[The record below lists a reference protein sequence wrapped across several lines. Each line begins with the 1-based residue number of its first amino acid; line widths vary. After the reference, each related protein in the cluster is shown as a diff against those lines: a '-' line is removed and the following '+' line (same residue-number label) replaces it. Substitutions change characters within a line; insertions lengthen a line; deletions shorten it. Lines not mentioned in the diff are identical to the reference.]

1 VAFSAIGDPI
11 DVEKD
16 YMKPYGGMVR
26 EKQLVLLSKAAL
38 PIKKSDISA
47 DHQELKNCIIIEKSH
62 ASMTGM
68 T

>member
-1 VAFSAIGDPI
+1 MAFSALGDPT

-16 YMKPYGGMVR
+16 YMKPYGGMAK
-26 EKQLVLLSKAAL
+26 EKQPVLLSKAAL

>member
-1 VAFSAIGDPI
+1 
-11 DVEKD
+11 
-16 YMKPYGGMVR
+16 MKPYGGMAR

-62 ASMTGM
+62 ASITGM